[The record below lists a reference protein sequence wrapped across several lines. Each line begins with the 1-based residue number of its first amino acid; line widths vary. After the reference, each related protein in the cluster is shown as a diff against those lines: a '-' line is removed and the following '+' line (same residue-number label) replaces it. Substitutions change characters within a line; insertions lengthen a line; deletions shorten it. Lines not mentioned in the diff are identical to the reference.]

1 MPMFEWGS
9 VAAAITSIG
18 TIITVIFMIRDNKR
32 YREERQRSEGEF
44 IGQLKTRLDN
54 LDQRQDKQEEL
65 CTRERKGLWDR
76 LDECSDGVSFLKG
89 KANGAPH

>member
-1 MPMFEWGS
+1 MIDWGS

-18 TIITVIFMIRDNKR
+18 TIITVIFMIWDNKR
-32 YREERQRSEGEF
+32 YREQRQRSEGEF

-65 CTRERKGLWDR
+65 CQRERKGLWDR
-76 LDECSDGVSFLKG
+76 MDECADGMNFLRG
-89 KANGAPH
+89 KANGSH